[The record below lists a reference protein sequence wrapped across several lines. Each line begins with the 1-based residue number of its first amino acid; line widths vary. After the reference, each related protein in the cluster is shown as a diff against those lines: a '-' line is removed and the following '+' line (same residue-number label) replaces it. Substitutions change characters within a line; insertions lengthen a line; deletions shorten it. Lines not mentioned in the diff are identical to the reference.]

1 MSSLEPFNPLERFA
15 EIERLV
21 SKIYYRFSH
30 LFMTQPEIRDF
41 WWEMAK
47 EASRGHPRCWSIVSS
62 SATTRS

>member
-30 LFMTQPEIRDF
+30 LFMTL
-41 WWEMAK
+41 
-47 EASRGHPRCWSIVSS
+47 
-62 SATTRS
+62 